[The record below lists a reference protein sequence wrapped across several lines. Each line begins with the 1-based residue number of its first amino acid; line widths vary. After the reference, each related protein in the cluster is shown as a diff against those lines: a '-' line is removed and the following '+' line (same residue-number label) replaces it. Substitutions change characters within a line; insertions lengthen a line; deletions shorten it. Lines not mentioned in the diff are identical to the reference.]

1 MNILDEE
8 EKEHI
13 ADLVA
18 NAALELYDN
27 EENAEQTAAFLFEEL
42 LFLSQINNK
51 RQEKISF
58 CLAWRVAKCR
68 YYTVGKNAR
77 WNSRGF

>member
-58 CLAWRVAKCR
+58 CLA
-68 YYTVGKNAR
+68 
-77 WNSRGF
+77 